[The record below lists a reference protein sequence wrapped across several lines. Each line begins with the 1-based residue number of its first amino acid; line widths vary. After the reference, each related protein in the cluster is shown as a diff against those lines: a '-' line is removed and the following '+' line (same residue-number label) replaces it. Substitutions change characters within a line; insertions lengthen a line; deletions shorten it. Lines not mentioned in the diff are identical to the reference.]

1 LAEWSLDRLRQF
13 LAAQGL
19 SPTDDLLGSFQEYRR
34 ILLDWNRRV
43 NLTAITDPTGVEIRH
58 FIDSLLCLEIPGF
71 KGLLRAGTILA
82 DVGTGA
88 GFPGV
93 PIRLVCPEI
102 ELWLIES
109 SLKRAR
115 FLDELVARLG
125 LDRVKVIP
133 RRAED
138 VGRDRAYREGA
149 TLLVARALARL
160 PTLVEVTLPLVAPG
174 GWAVYWK
181 GPPDLPDLPPTLPFI
196 RRLGAEPAGTFGPFG
211 RDYGLDRIFI
221 VLEKIAPTP
230 EAFPRRPGIPFKRP
244 AVRLKES
251 APP

>member
-1 LAEWSLDRLRQF
+1 LAEWGLDRLRRF
-13 LAAQGL
+13 LADHGL
-19 SPTDDLLGSFQEYRR
+19 GPTDDLLAAFEEYRR
-34 ILLDWNRRV
+34 LLLDWNRRV
-43 NLTAITDPTGVEIRH
+43 NLTAVTDPAGVETRH
-58 FIDSLLCLEIPGF
+58 FIDSLLCLEIPGL
-71 KGLLRAGTILA
+71 KGMLRAGTVLA

-93 PIRLVCPEI
+93 PIRLVFPEV

-109 SLKRAR
+109 SLKRVR
-115 FLDELVARLG
+115 FLNELVGRLG
-125 LDRVKVIP
+125 LDRVRLIP

-149 TLLVARALARL
+149 TLVAARALARL

-174 GWAVYWK
+174 GRAVYWK

-211 RDYGLDRIFI
+211 REYGLERVFI
-221 VLEKIAPTP
+221 VLEKRAPTP